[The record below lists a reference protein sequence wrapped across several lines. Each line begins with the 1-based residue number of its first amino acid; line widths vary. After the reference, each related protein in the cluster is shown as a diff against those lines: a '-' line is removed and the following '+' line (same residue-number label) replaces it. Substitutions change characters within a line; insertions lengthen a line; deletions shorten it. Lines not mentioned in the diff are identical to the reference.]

1 MAIQRSSISASPI
14 SENYDVTVEF
24 LIERPSTEVFQ
35 TVQDTPGKIVAYYD
49 GLIDA
54 VELYVVDKTGYRYLR
69 VT

>member
-14 SENYDVTVEF
+14 IENYDVTVEF

-35 TVQDTPGKIVAYYD
+35 TVQDTPGKVVAYYD

>member
-1 MAIQRSSISASPI
+1 MAIQRSSITAASI
-14 SENYDVTVEF
+14 IGNYDVTIEF
-24 LIERPSTEVFQ
+24 LAERAYTEVFQ
-35 TVQDTPGKIVAYYD
+35 TTQDTPGKIVAYYD

>member
-1 MAIQRSSISASPI
+1 MAIQRSSISASSI
-14 SENYDVTVEF
+14 IENYDVTVEF
-24 LIERPSTEVFQ
+24 LTERPSTEVFQ
-35 TVQDTPGKIVAYYD
+35 TVQDTPGKVVAYYD

>member
-1 MAIQRSSISASPI
+1 MAIQRSSITAASI
-14 SENYDVTVEF
+14 IDNYDVTIEF
-24 LIERPSTEVFQ
+24 LAERPSTEVFQ
-35 TVQDTPGKIVAYYD
+35 TTQDTPGKIVAYYD

>member
-14 SENYDVTVEF
+14 IENYDVTVEF